1 MMIFKTI
8 SFMLTMSQNEHNM
21 TFPAEK
27 SGISSRVNAGLL
39 EVMV

>member
-8 SFMLTMSQNEHNM
+8 SFMLAMSQNEYNM
-21 TFPAEK
+21 
-27 SGISSRVNAGLL
+27 ISQQKRVALAAVNAGLL